1 MSMQKLWTKNFT
13 IITLGTVVS
22 MLGNAIS
29 GFAIGL
35 LVLDYTDSTFLFALF
50 MVVYN
55 LPKIIMPMLAG
66 PYLDN
71 FSRARVIYSLDFLS
85 SALYLGIYF
94 LLRFDLFSYG
104 PFLALAFLIGAI
116 DGVYQVA
123 YDSLYPTLI
132 SPGNL
137 MRAYSISS
145 MIAPVS
151 MVMVPVAAYLYEVMG
166 RLDPLFLF
174 NALSF
179 LVAACFE
186 TQIRAPETQT
196 LHHDAPFTP
205 AKFREDFRAG
215 LRYLRGERG
224 LQIITA
230 YFFVY
235 MFAFGASGT
244 VVLPYFKMHE
254 DLGMLWYCFV
264 MGGGVLGRLLG
275 GAIQYRY
282 RFPTSRKFAVAIL
295 IGAAGAIVEGVFLYF
310 PVGVMMPLCLASGLS
325 AVICANLRVSST
337 QSYVPDAYRGRF
349 NGVFQMICALGTIS
363 GQLLSGA
370 VADTVGER
378 PVLAAFM
385 LLNLLAVLGIL
396 WPGRRAVR
404 PIYNRDA

>member
-282 RFPTSRKFAVAIL
+282 RFPASRKFGRRHSDWRGGRDRGRRLSVFPGGRHDAPVPGLRPERGDMRQPSRIL
-295 IGAAGAIVEGVFLYF
+295 HAELCARRLPRPLQRRIPDDLHAGHHFRTAAFRGGRRY
-310 PVGVMMPLCLASGLS
+310 GGRASGAGGVYAAES
-325 AVICANLRVSST
+325 A
-337 QSYVPDAYRGRF
+337 G
-349 NGVFQMICALGTIS
+349 
-363 GQLLSGA
+363 GA
-370 VADTVGER
+370 GHS
-378 PVLAAFM
+378 LA
-385 LLNLLAVLGIL
+385 G
-396 WPGRRAVR
+396 PPRRA
-404 PIYNRDA
+404 PDI